1 MLFDVHV
8 VCKISNLKMWTPKH
22 LAQASFTELTLAL
35 LDQNGNEDSESL
47 NLTEFDA
54 VQFCMKHTDQLHI
67 IQGTCSTQWS

>member
-1 MLFDVHV
+1 M
-8 VCKISNLKMWTPKH
+8 
-22 LAQASFTELTLAL
+22 QASFTELNLAP